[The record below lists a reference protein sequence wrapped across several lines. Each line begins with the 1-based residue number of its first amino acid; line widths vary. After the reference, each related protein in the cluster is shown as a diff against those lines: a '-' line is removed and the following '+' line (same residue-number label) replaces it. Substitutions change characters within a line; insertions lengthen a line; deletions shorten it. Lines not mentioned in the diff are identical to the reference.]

1 MNAENVAYF
10 DSFRVEHVAKEIR
23 KFLRNRNITT
33 NIYRIQEYDSLMC
46 GYSSVGFIDFML
58 KEKILLQSTNLFSP
72 HEYKNNNEIISK
84 CFQ

>member
-1 MNAENVAYF
+1 
-10 DSFRVEHVAKEIR
+10 
-23 KFLRNRNITT
+23 
-33 NIYRIQEYDSLMC
+33 MC